1 MFLVHVTVI
10 GIDLI
15 TCDKRLVMGLS
26 PRALKVFVILR
37 LVRQVGSRINY
48 SPTFG
53 IQDLLA
59 HLLKFLVFLLVCIF
73 GSMAIWEGLL
83 LGEDGVR
90 DVRQVVGKVLR
101 ESAYAVLRMACNMWL
116 LADDL
121 LGKGV
126 FIV

>member
-1 MFLVHVTVI
+1 MV
-10 GIDLI
+10 
-15 TCDKRLVMGLS
+15 LS

-73 GSMAIWEGLL
+73 GSVAILERLL
-83 LGEDGVR
+83 FGEDGVR
-90 DVRQVVGKVLR
+90 DVRKVVGEVLR
-101 ESAYAVLRMACNMWL
+101 ESAYAVLRITCNMWL